1 MDEAQKEVGFDKKN
15 LQVPQITMAKQ
26 CRSTYWEIFAF
37 SPHVDL
43 KHQVKDMECFS
54 LTAGLVEGKD
64 GTNLKP
70 GSRRKVCS
78 NFAGEPLSHL
88 HEKLWAFGHE
98 QLYDEGRRE
107 ARDGAEDHKQP
118 PALEVHKAQREMG
131 PGFWND
137 KPGQTCQQRHSL
149 HQRPCSAAF

>member
-1 MDEAQKEVGFDKKN
+1 MWKHKKKQDLTLKNN
-15 LQVPQITMAKQ
+15 LFLCITQNMMAKQ

-37 SPHVDL
+37 SPHVDF

-64 GTNLKP
+64 GTNLRTSSEEKR
-70 GSRRKVCS
+70 S
-78 NFAGEPLSHL
+78 FAGEPLSYL

-98 QLYDEGRRE
+98 QLNDEGRRE

-118 PALEVHKAQREMG
+118 PTLEVHKAQREMG
-131 PGFWND
+131 PGFWNHQ
-137 KPGQTCQQRHSL
+137 PGQTCQQRHSL
-149 HQRPCSAAF
+149 D